1 MKKAISITIDED
13 IYKVLKDEAEEQN
26 RKLSNLIETIL
37 QEWLDD
43 KEV

>member
-1 MKKAISITIDED
+1 MKKAISITIDEG
-13 IYKVLKDEAEEQN
+13 IYKALKSEAEEQN

-43 KEV
+43 KEA